1 MKNYNIVNYFFGENF
16 KLYFLMKNNYII
28 LEKKSR
34 FFFLKLPY
42 IYFYKYR
49 KKNERI
55 FSFIFFKFF
64 HYISFFK
71 HVLQLYNKLSS
82 FYFLKLKL
90 KGLGYRIIHISKFL
104 IKFFFNRNNF
114 FYLHLPKTI
123 LFRYKIRRLFFLST
137 RLMDLRNLMIN
148 LLLLKKYLVYR
159 LSGLFYPRQIILLKP
174 GKNKFR

>member
-1 MKNYNIVNYFFGENF
+1 MKKYNNISFSFSKDF
-16 KLYFLMKNNYII
+16 KYYFLIKNNIII
-28 LEKKSR
+28 LEKKTR
-34 FFFLKLPY
+34 FFLLKLPY
-42 IYFYKYR
+42 MYFYKY
-49 KKNERI
+49 KKKDL
-55 FSFIFFKFF
+55 SFFFTHYF

-71 HVLQLYNKLSS
+71 HILQLYNKLSS

-90 KGLGYRIIHISKFL
+90 KGLGYRIFHISKFL

-114 FYLHLPKTI
+114 FYVHLPKTI

-137 RLMDLRNLMIN
+137 KLIDLRNLMIN
-148 LLLLKKYLVYR
+148 LLLLKKYIVYR

>member
-1 MKNYNIVNYFFGENF
+1 MKKYNIINFFFGKNF
-16 KLYFLMKNNYII
+16 KIYFLIKNNYMI

-34 FFFLKLPY
+34 FFFLKLPH
-42 IYFYKYR
+42 IYFYKDESI
-49 KKNERI
+49 KL
-55 FSFIFFKFF
+55 SFFFLNYF
-64 HYISFFK
+64 HFITFFK
-71 HVLQLYNKLSS
+71 HILQLYNKLSS
-82 FYFLKLKL
+82 FYYLKLKL

-114 FYLHLPKTI
+114 FYVHLPKTI

-137 RLMDLRNLMIN
+137 KLVDLRNLMIN
-148 LLLLKKYLVYR
+148 ILLLKKYIIYR